1 VVPVTT
7 RDEPADGD
15 RVDLLVEG
23 TLVNVTTG
31 RLEERPVAVDDGV
44 IVALESRPADRV
56 IETDYVAPGLIDAH
70 MHVESS
76 MVTLP
81 RYGAAVVP
89 KGVTS
94 VIHDPHELGNVLGAD
109 GVRSLLADA
118 AHTPLKAR
126 VTVPSSVPATHLQDG
141 GATIDAAAV
150 ADLLD
155 EERVVALGEVMNV
168 PGLLAGDE
176 AVHAKIRAARERDLV
191 VDGHAPRVTGGDLQ
205 TVARYL
211 DNDHESIAMPEAREK
226 AAHGMRVYVREGSA
240 SRNLRDLIGL
250 VEEVDSRRLSLCT
263 DDRDVVDLV
272 ERGGVDYA
280 VRAAIEEGVDPVE
293 AVQLATIN
301 TAEAYDL
308 PFGRIE
314 PGAPA
319 DLVCLSDLETWAVD
333 HVVVDGVVDP
343 TAGADEPP
351 ASALATDTVR
361 FDPVSAADLAITYA
375 GEDDRAS
382 VRVVDA
388 VGGLQTERMEA
399 TVPVARG
406 GAAATAGADA
416 VLTADRD
423 ADVLPLAVIERHG
436 ADGGIGRGF
445 VHRLGLDR
453 GAVGSTVAHDAHNCI
468 VAGTDHAAMARVANH
483 LREIEGG
490 VAAYDPL
497 EAGPD
502 PDPGADA
509 DAETNATPDAPGA
522 TQGGETGLTALSL
535 PVAGLMSDEPLA
547 AVKDRF
553 EAVERA
559 ARDLGLSHEGGLMEL
574 SFLALEV
581 IPAYRLTNNG
591 LVDVEAFEYVEVV
604 AD

>member
-1 VVPVTT
+1 MTT
-7 RDEPADGD
+7 REDATAED

-31 RLEERPVAVDDGV
+31 RLEERPVAVDDGE

-176 AVHAKIRAARERDLV
+176 SVHAKIRAARERDLV
-191 VDGHAPRVTGGDLQ
+191 VDGHAPRVTGSDLQ

-211 DNDHESIAMPEAREK
+211 DNDHESIALGEAREK

-272 ERGGVDYA
+272 ERGGVDFA

-319 DLVCLSDLETWAVD
+319 DLVCLSDLEAWSVE

-343 TAGADEPP
+343 TAGAGEPP
-351 ASALATDTVR
+351 ASALATDTVE
-361 FDPVSAADLAITYA
+361 FDPVTGADLAIEYR
-375 GEDDRAS
+375 GDGDRAS

-388 VGGLQTERMEA
+388 VGGLQTGRLEE

-406 GAAATAGADA
+406 AEAAPGATDA
-416 VLTADRD
+416 VLAADTD

-436 ADGGIGRGF
+436 AGGGIGRGF

-483 LREIEGG
+483 LRGIRGG

-497 EAGPD
+497 EDEADAHADPRSDSDPD
-502 PDPGADA
+502 PD
-509 DAETNATPDAPGA
+509 
-522 TQGGETGLTALSL
+522 GEAGLTALPL
-535 PVAGLMSDEPLA
+535 PVAGLMSDDPLP

-553 EAVERA
+553 EAVEAA
-559 ARDLGLSHEGGLMEL
+559 ARDLGLSHDGGLMEL

-581 IPAYRLTNNG
+581 IPEYRLTNNG
-591 LVDVEAFEYVEVV
+591 LVDVEAFEYVDVV